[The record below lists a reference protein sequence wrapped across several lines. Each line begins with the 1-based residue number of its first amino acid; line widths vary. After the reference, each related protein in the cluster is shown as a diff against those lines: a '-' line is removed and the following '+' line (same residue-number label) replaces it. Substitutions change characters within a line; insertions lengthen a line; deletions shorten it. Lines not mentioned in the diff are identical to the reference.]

1 MIEIRWLP
9 GIVRVACTALLRKAG
24 GYVIRIRGILKIS
37 LMARETIFCSAG
49 KAAVHV
55 TLRAGCRRVRANER
69 KSGTAMVKRRRL
81 PGVARVA
88 CAALLRKARSHVI
101 RICGIPKISLVAR
114 EAIFGRTG
122 EAAIHVAPRAV
133 HRRMRTTQREC
144 CQVMIKIRRR
154 PGVARVTN
162 LAVLREVA
170 GHMIGIRGV
179 LKISLMARETIFRSS
194 GKAAVHVTLPAIDR
208 LMGAHQ
214 GKTRSAVIKA
224 AEISRTGKR
233 PAGNRAAV
241 ALLTTQRKPGKLMI
255 GICGRL
261 IIRLMANA
269 ALQRQINELSSA
281 LLGMAVITSHMLMP
295 AQQWKAGGLM
305 NRRDF

>member
-1 MIEIRWLP
+1 
-9 GIVRVACTALLRKAG
+9 
-24 GYVIRIRGILKIS
+24 
-37 LMARETIFCSAG
+37 
-49 KAAVHV
+49 
-55 TLRAGCRRVRANER
+55 
-69 KSGTAMVKRRRL
+69 
-81 PGVARVA
+81 
-88 CAALLRKARSHVI
+88 
-101 RICGIPKISLVAR
+101 
-114 EAIFGRTG
+114 
-122 EAAIHVAPRAV
+122 
-133 HRRMRTTQREC
+133 MRTTQREC

-233 PAGNRAAV
+233 PAGNRTAM
-241 ALLTTQRKPGKLMI
+241 ALFATCRETSEVVI
-255 GICGRL
+255 GVGCCL

-269 ALQRQINELSSA
+269 ALQWQVDELCGA
-281 LLGMAVITSHMLMP
+281 LPGVAVVTSDMLMP